1 MLVPKQIA
9 GRASGPAAQ
18 GNNHLKESTRTHT
31 DIVSKKGQKA
41 SVSIYSISDFRFLRQ
56 REPPET
62 PEGGHKTQP
71 NTSSLMWY
79 IEYISYQLTCE

>member
-9 GRASGPAAQ
+9 GGASGPAAQ
-18 GNNHLKESTRTHT
+18 GNNNLKESTRAHI

-56 REPPET
+56 REPLET

-71 NTSSLMWY
+71 NTKS
-79 IEYISYQLTCE
+79 

>member
-9 GRASGPAAQ
+9 GGASGPAAQ
-18 GNNHLKESTRTHT
+18 GNNTLKESTRTHI
-31 DIVSKKGQKA
+31 DIVSQKGQKA
-41 SVSIYSISDFRFLRQ
+41 SVSIYSISEFRFLRQ

-71 NTSSLMWY
+71 NTKS
-79 IEYISYQLTCE
+79 